1 MSHCTCVKSVIVS
14 FCHLGLNHE
23 NIPRQFYCHN
33 TSNNLIYSQPRPYSY
48 IQQQFACNI
57 MLGIPN
63 KPANGV
69 YRGAKITLDFIYF
82 SFHKTIQA
90 SYQKLIVAYHWQLTN
105 NFLAPFYKPVL
116 PALSDQ
122 VSHLNICPIYLIKT
136 QHHWERLNRA
146 FIQTLIKIND
156 RIQNQNEILIQ
167 SYWKN
172 ERK

>member
-63 KPANGV
+63 KPAKGLH
-69 YRGAKITLDFIYF
+69 RGAKITLDFIYF
-82 SFHKTIQA
+82 SFQKTIQA
-90 SYQKLIVAYHWQLTN
+90 SYQKLIVAYHWQSKSQLTI
-105 NFLAPFYKPVL
+105 FWL
-116 PALSDQ
+116 LSINPCCQ
-122 VSHLNICPIYLIKT
+122 HFLIKS
-136 QHHWERLNRA
+136 
-146 FIQTLIKIND
+146 
-156 RIQNQNEILIQ
+156 RI
-167 SYWKN
+167 
-172 ERK
+172 